1 MNAQFIRVD
10 NKAVTDTF
18 RMKDNPFH
26 INDEIDLEY
35 WNTVIDEETDETRSA
50 TDGNFQGI
58 FRVVAIRHEVKL
70 DHVINTYYYRGIIKI
85 LIEPV

>member
-10 NKAVTDTF
+10 NKAVSDIF
-18 RMKDNPFH
+18 QMKDNPFH
-26 INDEIDLEY
+26 VNDEIDLEY
-35 WNTVIDEETDETRSA
+35 WDTVTDEETDEDKSV

-58 FRVVAIRHEVKL
+58 FRIVSIRHKVRL
-70 DHVINTYYYRGIIKI
+70 RHIITTYYEHGVTNI